1 MAVTVS
7 VTRPVILLYVQH
19 HHPTSD
25 SVSSDHAEDNHN
37 LMVLMQCGMVVAAAA
52 VGRSLLWMWAAERAM
67 HHEWKALQP
76 GPACTRLGVALHS
89 LIPTKNRLGVAQ
101 LSTAIIDVTTAIR
114 IAESVD
120 LHHISKDLAPFLLT
134 IVFLFLTKNQKIALT
149 MSVVQLCS
157 KPSFGSL

>member
-1 MAVTVS
+1 MNGRHCSLV
-7 VTRPVILLYVQH
+7 LL
-19 HHPTSD
+19 
-25 SVSSDHAEDNHN
+25 
-37 LMVLMQCGMVVAAAA
+37 VL
-52 VGRSLLWMWAAERAM
+52 
-67 HHEWKALQP
+67 
-76 GPACTRLGVALHS
+76 RLSVALHS

-101 LSTAIIDVTTAIR
+101 LSTDATTAIR

>member
-101 LSTAIIDVTTAIR
+101 LSTAIDVTTAIR